1 MLSRARHAGFTMIEL
16 MVAAA
21 IVAIGLALS
30 APSMSAMLQN
40 SKLTSA
46 ARSYYAGMQTARSEA
61 IRRNLQVEFV
71 LTNSAVTTA
80 NVANGAA
87 PNAGGQNWLVR
98 AASGPAGTSYS
109 LVEAKS
115 GGEGAN
121 QSSGAPSVSI
131 SGAPV
136 APATVF
142 DGIIAF
148 NGFGEV
154 VGANAYDL
162 TVSNPA
168 GGACASAGG
177 PMRCLR
183 IRVAPGGQLQLCD
196 PAVAATA
203 TGDSRRCV

>member
-1 MLSRARHAGFTMIEL
+1 MIEL
-16 MVAAA
+16 MVAVT
-21 IVAIGLALS
+21 IVAIGLAL
-30 APSMSAMLQN
+30 AVPSMSAMLQN

-46 ARSYYAGMQTARSEA
+46 ARSYYSGVQTARSEA
-61 IRRNLQVEFV
+61 IRRNLRVEFV
-71 LTNSAVTTA
+71 LTNAAVNTA
-80 NVANGAA
+80 NIANAVA
-87 PNAGGQNWLVR
+87 PNTDGRNWLVR
-98 AASGPAGTSYS
+98 AASDPAGTTYS

-121 QSSGAPSVSI
+121 QSSGTPSVSI

-142 DGIIAF
+142 DGTIAF

-154 VGANAYDL
+154 IGGNAYDL
-162 TVSNPA
+162 SVSNPA
-168 GGACASAGG
+168 GGACALIGG

-196 PAVAATA
+196 PAVAASA
-203 TGDSRRCV
+203 SGDCRRCG